1 MGSTGGREFGQSA
14 RESEAPMTKPLY
26 TAEATAHGGREG
38 KVHSTNER
46 LTLDLSMPKELGG
59 PGVATATNPEELFA
73 CGYAACF
80 HSALKF
86 VAMRQ
91 KLDTSDSTVT
101 ARVSLYRNEIGGFK
115 LGVELAVSLPKLDRE
130 AAQTLVEVAHQVC
143 PYSNATRGN
152 IEVALTV
159 V

>member
-1 MGSTGGREFGQSA
+1 
-14 RESEAPMTKPLY
+14 MTKPLY

-38 KVHSTNER
+38 KVHSTNDR
-46 LTLDLSMPKELGG
+46 LQLDLSMPKELGG
-59 PGVATATNPEELFA
+59 PGAAGATNPEELFA

-91 KLDTSDSTVT
+91 KVDTSDSTVT

-115 LGVELAVSLPKLDRE
+115 LGVELTVSLPKLVARGGGE
-130 AAQTLVEVAHQVC
+130 AGGGGPPGVPVQQRDARQHRGRAHGGVGGGTA
-143 PYSNATRGN
+143 AT
-152 IEVALTV
+152 AA
-159 V
+159 

>member
-1 MGSTGGREFGQSA
+1 
-14 RESEAPMTKPLY
+14 MTKPLY

-38 KVHSTNER
+38 KVNSTNDR
-46 LTLDLSMPKELGG
+46 LRLDLSMPKELGG
-59 PGVATATNPEELFA
+59 PGVATSTNPEELFA

-101 ARVSLYRNEIGGFK
+101 AQVSLYRNDAGGFK
-115 LGVELAVSLPKLDRE
+115 LGVALSVALPKLDHDT
-130 AAQTLVEVAHQVC
+130 AVKLVETAHQVC

-152 IEVALTV
+152 IDVALHV
-159 V
+159 A

>member
-1 MGSTGGREFGQSA
+1 
-14 RESEAPMTKPLY
+14 MTKPLY

-38 KVHSTNER
+38 KVDTTNER
-46 LTLDLSMPKELGG
+46 LKLDLSMPKELGG
-59 PGVATATNPEELFA
+59 PGVAGATNPEELFA

-91 KLDTSDSTVT
+91 KVDTSDSTVT

-115 LGVELAVSLPKLDRE
+115 LGVELAVSLPKLERE
-130 AAQTLVEVAHQVC
+130 AARTLVEVAHQVC

-152 IEVALTV
+152 VEVALTV